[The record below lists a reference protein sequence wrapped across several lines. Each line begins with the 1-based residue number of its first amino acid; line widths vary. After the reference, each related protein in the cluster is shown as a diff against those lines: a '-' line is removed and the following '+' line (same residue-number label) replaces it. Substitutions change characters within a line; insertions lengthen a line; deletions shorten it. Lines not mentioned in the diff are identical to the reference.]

1 MYDTLLEDLLTEA
14 SLNSASRAAISGA
27 YPSLDDLLS
36 ATLSEVADAGGDDE
50 ASRLWEVLERRWR
63 SEAGSDL
70 GQAGAA
76 SRLAQ
81 LIVTTSPDERPTSLR
96 VQLRVLA
103 LLDVTMR
110 AAGYDPDVPV
120 AEDS

>member
-1 MYDTLLEDLLTEA
+1 MYDTLLEDVLTEA
-14 SLNSASRAAISGA
+14 SLHSASRGAISRA
-27 YPSLDDLLS
+27 YPTLDDLLS
-36 ATLSEVADAGGDDE
+36 ATLSEVAEVGGDDE

-63 SEAGSDL
+63 SEAASDL

-81 LIVTTSPDERPTSLR
+81 LIETTSAGERPTSLR

-110 AAGYDPDVPV
+110 AAGYDPDVRI
-120 AEDS
+120 ADDA

>member
-1 MYDTLLEDLLTEA
+1 MYDTLLEDVLTEA
-14 SLNSASRAAISGA
+14 SLNSASRGAISRA

-36 ATLSEVADAGGDDE
+36 ATLSEVAEVGGDDE

-63 SEAGSDL
+63 SEAASDL

-81 LIVTTSPDERPTSLR
+81 LIETTSAGERPTSLR

-120 AEDS
+120 TDDA